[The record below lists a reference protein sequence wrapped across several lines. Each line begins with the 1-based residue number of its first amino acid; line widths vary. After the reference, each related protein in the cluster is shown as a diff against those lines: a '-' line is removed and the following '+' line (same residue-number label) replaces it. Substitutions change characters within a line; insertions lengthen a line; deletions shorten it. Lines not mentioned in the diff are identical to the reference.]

1 MDIKKLEQ
9 VLTGL
14 GLSTECETT
23 QRSKELKSRLRAHL
37 HPESGGQTSENS
49 SSGLDFLKFGAV
61 LKRIPKGSRPKAA
74 RVLTQILERIVQKN
88 DKASWLKLF
97 QFARSCLGGTKRGGK
112 KNKSHATIVNKR
124 LETFTG
130 AAPQITPTTNQNPP
144 QQSIRLRV
152 AAKMAAADIS
162 GAVKLLASNDT
173 VLQPSEDVV
182 NKLKDKHPDRH
193 RDSVIPDRSD
203 TESILVGREDVK
215 RSIESFPPGSSGGPD
230 GLLPQHLKDMTA
242 DSLGEPA
249 YKLVDALV
257 EFYNKVVLCDK
268 VPDEISPVF
277 YGANLTALSK
287 PDNGVRPIAVGF
299 SLRRMASKMLMCKVT
314 GKCETLL
321 RPHQLG
327 VGTPKGAEAAVHA
340 IRAYI
345 KSPNISDKVLLKI
358 DFKNAFNQVRRDVI
372 LNLVKEET
380 PEIYQYVYINVIQ
393 QCLVYILAAI
403 LKMDVSSSLKRGSNK
418 ETPLV
423 HSYLV

>member
-1 MDIKKLEQ
+1 MAPKWSKTLIAKMDIKKLEQ

-23 QRSKELKSRLRAHL
+23 QRSKELKARLRAHL

-49 SSGLDFLKFGAV
+49 SSGFDFLKFGAV

-173 VLQPSEDVV
+173 VLQPSEEVV

-193 RDSVIPDRSD
+193 RNSVIPDRSD
-203 TESILVGREDVK
+203 TESILVGKEDVK

-230 GLLPQHLKDMTA
+230 RLLPQHLKDMTA

-257 EFYNKVVLCDK
+257 EFYNKVVL
-268 VPDEISPVF
+268 
-277 YGANLTALSK
+277 
-287 PDNGVRPIAVGF
+287 
-299 SLRRMASKMLMCKVT
+299 
-314 GKCETLL
+314 
-321 RPHQLG
+321 
-327 VGTPKGAEAAVHA
+327 
-340 IRAYI
+340 
-345 KSPNISDKVLLKI
+345 
-358 DFKNAFNQVRRDVI
+358 
-372 LNLVKEET
+372 
-380 PEIYQYVYINVIQ
+380 
-393 QCLVYILAAI
+393 
-403 LKMDVSSSLKRGSNK
+403 
-418 ETPLV
+418 
-423 HSYLV
+423 

>member
-1 MDIKKLEQ
+1 M
-9 VLTGL
+9 
-14 GLSTECETT
+14 
-23 QRSKELKSRLRAHL
+23 
-37 HPESGGQTSENS
+37 
-49 SSGLDFLKFGAV
+49 
-61 LKRIPKGSRPKAA
+61 
-74 RVLTQILERIVQKN
+74 
-88 DKASWLKLF
+88 
-97 QFARSCLGGTKRGGK
+97 
-112 KNKSHATIVNKR
+112 
-124 LETFTG
+124 
-130 AAPQITPTTNQNPP
+130 
-144 QQSIRLRV
+144 
-152 AAKMAAADIS
+152 
-162 GAVKLLASNDT
+162 
-173 VLQPSEDVV
+173 
-182 NKLKDKHPDRH
+182 
-193 RDSVIPDRSD
+193 IPDRSD